1 MSKFKETFNKKKM
14 NRVASCL
21 NAIMLPNDTQNDTQI
36 QGFYLI
42 SLTNNIRFKRG
53 DKNLYT
59 IPGGG

>member
-1 MSKFKETFNKKKM
+1 M